1 MQTLLRVREAAT
13 ARRSIVLV
21 ALLAAA
27 SGGIWVARHSTC
39 RRAPVTPLH
48 EHVQPD
54 QMDQTVHCIEGI
66 APPVLALEKVE
77 LERRWLVGSFASPA
91 EVDAALGTKLQAWE
105 TFTYVFDSQP
115 RQAVASPIYPSY
127 ERRAYEFGKDE
138 YGNLWLTN
146 QTSLVPTKR
155 PNEQVRYTRDIY
167 LLPIG
172 TSFLGTRY

>member
-13 ARRSIVLV
+13 VRRSIVLA
-21 ALLAAA
+21 ALLAVA

-39 RRAPVTPLH
+39 RRAPVAPLQ
-48 EHVQPD
+48 EKVD
-54 QMDQTVHCIEGI
+54 LDQTVHCIEGI
-66 APPVLALEKVE
+66 APPALALEHIS

-91 EVDAALGTKLQAWE
+91 EVDAALGTQLKAWD

-115 RQAVASPIYPSY
+115 RQAVASPIYPTY

-146 QTSLVPTKR
+146 QTSLVPAKR
-155 PNEQVRYTRDIY
+155 PAGEIRYTRDIY
-167 LLPIG
+167 LLPVG
-172 TSFLGTRY
+172 TSFLGVHY

>member
-27 SGGIWVARHSTC
+27 TGGIWVAQHSTC
-39 RRAPVTPLH
+39 RRAPVAPLH
-48 EHVQPD
+48 EDVPL
-54 QMDQTVHCIEGI
+54 DQTVHCIEAI
-66 APPVLALEKVE
+66 APPVLALEKVQ

-91 EVDAALGTKLQAWE
+91 EVDAALGTQLAAWE

-146 QTSLVPTKR
+146 QSSLVPTKR
-155 PNEQVRYTRDIY
+155 PADQVRYTRDIY